1 MLELIGFLSA
11 IVVGIGLLAYAVS
24 YYLLSGGK
32 SQDQIVDKY
41 QGSKEAKSVFV
52 KKYQEADTSQVRTAL
67 LAFGAVLAFSSSI
80 YALTWRDKPIV
91 VEKLIMETVEEEFEV
106 EVPPTEQLKPPPP
119 PPPPPDIQVVE
130 DDEILEDEPEIEEI
144 EIEEDEII
152 EVPDVIEEEEVVVEQ
167 EIFTIVEEMPRFKG
181 CEKVAKA
188 EVKAC
193 TDSEILQFITKNVV
207 YPQMAIENDIQGKVY
222 VRFIVDAQGKVTDVS
237 IAKSA
242 DKLLEQA
249 AIKVVKSFPSFT
261 PGKQRGKSVKVQYVI
276 PVNFKLS

>member
-1 MLELIGFLSA
+1 MIQLIGILAA
-11 IVVGIGLLAYAVS
+11 IVVGILLLAYAVS
-24 YYLLSGGK
+24 YFLLSGGQ
-32 SQDQIVDKY
+32 SQSQILEKY
-41 QGSKEAKSVFV
+41 QGSKEAKSVFI
-52 KKYQEADTSQVRTAL
+52 KKYQEADLSQVRTAL

-80 YALTWRDKPIV
+80 YALTWRDKPAVI
-91 VEKLIMETVEEEFEV
+91 EKLVMDTIDEEFEV
-106 EVPPTEQLKPPPP
+106 EPPPTEQVKPPPP

-152 EVPDVIEEEEVVVEQ
+152 EIPDVIEEEEVVVEQ

-181 CEKVAKA
+181 CEKVDKA

-222 VRFIVDAQGKVTDVS
+222 VRFIVDAAGKVTDVS
-237 IAKSA
+237 IAKAS

-249 AIKVVKSFPSFT
+249 AIKVVKSFPQFT